1 MRRENQVRYLVS
13 RPGVDIP
20 PGVGQTAFKRLR
32 NRRFFHIP
40 STIREKPGE
49 EICHRAF
56 VIGGGFDLDQLT
68 GKPDGIK
75 RLEVGHDA
83 ARIPY
88 GPHHRAPCRV
98 LLRDPIQSQRSGTLN
113 ALLQDEYKMDAR
125 RNLRVKW
132 YVE

>member
-1 MRRENQVRYLVS
+1 
-13 RPGVDIP
+13 
-20 PGVGQTAFKRLR
+20 
-32 NRRFFHIP
+32 
-40 STIREKPGE
+40 
-49 EICHRAF
+49 

-88 GPHHRAPCRV
+88 GLHHRAPCRV
-98 LLRDPIQSQRSGTLN
+98 LLRDPSESQGWPTLN
-113 ALLQDEYKMDAR
+113 ALLEDEYKMDGT